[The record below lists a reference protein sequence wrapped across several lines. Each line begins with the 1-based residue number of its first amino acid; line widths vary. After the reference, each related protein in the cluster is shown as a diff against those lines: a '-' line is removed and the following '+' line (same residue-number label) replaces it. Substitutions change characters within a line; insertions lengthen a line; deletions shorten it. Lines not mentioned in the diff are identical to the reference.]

1 MSLLDDIY
9 GDDNRAV
16 IEIATDISSPNRV
29 ARSWVKHRIEG
40 VISQLS
46 TRLTDEQVEAMT
58 DAFKRKGLI

>member
-40 VISQLS
+40 VISQSS
-46 TRLTDEQVEAMT
+46 TQLTDEQIEAMT
-58 DAFKRKGLI
+58 DAFQRKGLL

>member
-9 GDDNRAV
+9 GDDNRTV

-46 TRLTDEQVEAMT
+46 TQLTDEQIEAMT
-58 DAFKRKGLI
+58 DAFQRKGLL

>member
-9 GDDNRAV
+9 GNDNRTIV
-16 IEIATDISSPNRV
+16 EIANDITTPNRV

-46 TRLTDEQVEAMT
+46 TQLTDEQIEAMT
-58 DAFKRKGLI
+58 DAFKRTGLI

>member
-29 ARSWVKHRIEG
+29 ARSWVKHRIES

-46 TRLTDEQVEAMT
+46 TQLTDEQIEAMT
-58 DAFKRKGLI
+58 DAFQRKGLL

>member
-9 GDDNRAV
+9 GDDNRTV

-46 TRLTDEQVEAMT
+46 TQLTDEQIEAMT
-58 DAFKRKGLI
+58 DAFQRKGLI